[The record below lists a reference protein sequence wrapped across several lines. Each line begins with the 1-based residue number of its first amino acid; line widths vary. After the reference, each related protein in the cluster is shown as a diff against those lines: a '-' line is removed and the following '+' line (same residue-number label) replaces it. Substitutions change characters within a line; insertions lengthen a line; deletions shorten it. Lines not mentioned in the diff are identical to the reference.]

1 MSLIGI
7 DLGTS
12 AIKVG
17 AYALDGTALAAAH
30 RAVPGY
36 RPAPGHAE
44 VDVLESR
51 EAFGSALREVTASA
65 AVRAD
70 PPIAVSF
77 SSSGREV
84 FPVAEDGTPLGRC
97 LMTADTRGDDV
108 AAMTA
113 ARRSPEDWQRLTGH
127 VPRRMDPVNRA
138 LWWRATD
145 PATTAKTRWFMNW
158 HEFYALLLSGRPVV
172 DWSDAGTWAT
182 YDVDTATWSPERIA
196 ETGID
201 PRWLPEIQPNGTP
214 IGPVRPEAAEAYGLP
229 TDTLIV
235 TGAFDTYAASVGSA
249 AVDPGIVSLACGSWN
264 SFNMAVT
271 RGWPA
276 ELVHEGIGVYP
287 HPGPTGFGLLVT
299 NPNGM
304 AVIDWARSLLHL
316 SIPDLELGLAEAD
329 RGPGH
334 VFADAAFTPLPHV
347 SASPGFGG
355 TFTGVTLAAKP
366 VDIVRALLEGIACE
380 FSLTLDRL
388 RLRGIESKLVRATGG
403 GSRNAWW
410 LQLMA
415 DLSRIPVEVVAQEEP
430 GAFGAAILAGVGAGV
445 YESVSSAVT
454 RLVTVSRRFEP
465 DLDRGALYADVRRR
479 VAAGA

>member
-17 AYALDGTALAAAH
+17 AYALDGTALAEAH

-36 RPAPGHAE
+36 RPEPGHCE
-44 VDVLESR
+44 VDVFESR
-51 EAFGSALREVTASA
+51 DAFRSALREVSTSPELKG
-65 AVRAD
+65 D
-70 PPIAVSF
+70 PPIAISF

-108 AAMTA
+108 ATTTA
-113 ARRSPEDWQRLTGH
+113 SRRSPEEWQRLTGH

-145 PATTAKTRWFMNW
+145 PATTAKARWFMNW
-158 HEFYALLLSGRPVV
+158 HEFYALLLTGRPVV

-182 YDVDTATWSPERIA
+182 YDIAAGAWSAERIA

-201 PRWLPEIQPNGTP
+201 PEWLPEIQPNGTP
-214 IGPVRPEAAEAYGLP
+214 IGRILPEAAGDLGLP
-229 TDTLIV
+229 AGTLIV

-249 AVDPGIVSLACGSWN
+249 AVDPGIVSLACGTWN

-271 RGWPA
+271 PGWPV

-316 SIPDLELGLAEAD
+316 SIADLEAGLAAAGP
-329 RGPGH
+329 GPGH
-334 VFADAAFTPLPHV
+334 IYADAAFTPLPHV
-347 SASPGFGG
+347 AASPGFGG
-355 TFTGVTLAAKP
+355 TFSGVTLAATA

-380 FSLTLDRL
+380 FSLTLERL
-388 RLRGIESKLVRATGG
+388 NRRGIGSTLVRATGG
-403 GSRNAWW
+403 GSKNRWW

-415 DLSRIPVEVVAQEEP
+415 DLSGIPVEVVATDEP

-445 YESVSSAVT
+445 YDSVSSAVA
-454 RLVTVSRRFEP
+454 RLVTVSTRFEP
-465 DLDRGALYADVRRR
+465 DLERGALYTGIRQRL
-479 VAAGA
+479 AAS